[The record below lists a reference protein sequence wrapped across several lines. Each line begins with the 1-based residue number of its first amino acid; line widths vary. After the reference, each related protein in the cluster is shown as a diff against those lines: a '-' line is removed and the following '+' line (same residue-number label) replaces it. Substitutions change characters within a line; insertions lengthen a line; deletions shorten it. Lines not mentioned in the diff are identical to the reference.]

1 MKESIDLCG
10 KCYVPS
16 IFNCTEFPPHLP
28 EWKDW
33 LNRSADTI
41 KVIEFAFIVI
51 VLKGRGGALLHC
63 TSAIGYSTVME
74 KPHSCSCLS

>member
-51 VLKGRGGALLHC
+51 VLKGRGGGSTPLHVC
-63 TSAIGYSTVME
+63 HWLQYRDGKTAFM
-74 KPHSCSCLS
+74 